1 MALVF
6 NPMITRFAEASA
18 FLQERLPFFQ
28 KVGAAAYNPGLEKTY
43 ALLDALGNPHR
54 QLVSVHI
61 GGTNG
66 KGSCAH
72 MTAAILQSAGYK
84 TGLFTSPHLK
94 SVTER
99 FRVNGVPMP
108 EDVFTAWVNR
118 LIPMLDEI
126 EPTYFEATV
135 AIALGYFRDMKVDV
149 AVVEVGLGGR
159 LDATNI
165 IHPIACMITNIGHD
179 HLDILG
185 PGLDRVASEKAGI
198 IKPGVPVIIGERQP
212 ELENIFLRAAGSCHA
227 PIRFAEEV
235 AEITTNDSAGGYI
248 ARVNDR
254 TFTVSPDLKGSYQTM
269 NIRSVLALTE
279 TVKQAG
285 MAITDQDIQE
295 GIAHTSA
302 LTGLKGRWQ
311 QLASDPLLVC
321 DTAHNPEGIAWVAK
335 QAVEATRG
343 KLRWVI
349 GLVADKD
356 PGHLISLLPKTAR
369 YYYCQAKSPRAMSA
383 VRLAMLAESAGLN
396 GTVVE
401 DVNRA
406 VQQARSESAPEDLIL
421 VCGSNYIVAELHDL

>member
-6 NPMITRFAEASA
+6 NPMITHFAEASA

-28 KVGAAAYNPGLEKTY
+28 KLGASAYNPGLDKTS
-43 ALLDALGNPHR
+43 ALLGALGNPHLEFR
-54 QLVSVHI
+54 SVHI

-66 KGSCAH
+66 KGSSAH

-99 FRVNGVPMP
+99 FRINGVPMP

-135 AIALGYFRDMKVDV
+135 AIAFGYFRDMKVDV
-149 AVVEVGLGGR
+149 VVVEVGLGGR

-165 IHPIACMITNIGHD
+165 IHPMACLITNIGHD

-185 PGLDRVASEKAGI
+185 PGLDRVAVEKAGI

-212 ELENIFLRAAGSCHA
+212 ELATVFLRAADVLQA
-227 PIRFAEEV
+227 PIRFAEDLV
-235 AEITTNDSAGGYI
+235 DITTNDSADGYI
-248 ARVNDR
+248 ARIKDR
-254 TFTVSPDLKGSYQTM
+254 IFKVSPDLKGEYQSR
-269 NIRSVLALTE
+269 NIRSVIGLTE
-279 TVKQAG
+279 ALKLAG
-285 MAITDQDIQE
+285 LSISDEAIQE
-295 GIAHTSA
+295 GIAHTMS

-311 QLASDPLLVC
+311 QLASNPMVVC
-321 DTAHNPEGIAWVAK
+321 DTAHNPEGIAWVAA
-335 QAVEATRG
+335 QAAAATKG

-356 PGHLISLLPKTAR
+356 PGHLISLLPKNAR
-369 YYYCQAKSPRAMSA
+369 YYFCQAQSPRALSA
-383 VRLAMLAESAGLN
+383 VELASLAASAGLE
-396 GTVVE
+396 GEVTE
-401 DVNRA
+401 SVNQA
-406 VQQARSESAPEDLIL
+406 VQMARSESAPEDLVLI
-421 VCGSNYIVAELHDL
+421 CGSNYIVAELHDL